1 MSTNTEK
8 YIIDFLRSIN
18 ERLIREEE
26 NKIKRDEEL
35 KQHIEAQTKELRSL
49 IKDVYHNLREK

>member
-49 IKDVYHNLREK
+49 IKDVYHNLRDK